1 MRSRCRRSIIA
12 ASTPSSAASKSSVTM
27 QPSSVPSSGNNEA
40 GPHTRISPQ
49 PSARNACRSE
59 RATRECFTS
68 PTMTTLSFEKSSP
81 LAWRKVSMSS
91 RPWVGWLLRPSPA
104 LSNTVP
110 GCAASASSAT
120 APSRLWRTTKACTP
134 IASSVFRVSRS
145 ASPLVVDAVE
155 ASKFSRSAPS
165 RCAASEKLERVRVD
179 GSKNSVHTAL
189 PASTSRSAVP
199 P

>member
-12 ASTPSSAASKSSVTM
+12 ASTPSSIASRSWPTA
-27 QPSSVPSSGNNEA
+27 QPARVSSSGSSEA

-49 PSARNACRSE
+49 PSARSACRSE

-68 PTMTTLSFEKSSP
+68 PTITTFSCEKSTP
-81 LAWRKVSMSS
+81 LAWRRVSMSS

-104 LSNTVP
+104 LSSTVP
-110 GCAASASSAT
+110 GSAAAASSAT
-120 APSRLWRTTKACTP
+120 APSRLWRTKNACTP
-134 IASSVFRVSRS
+134 MASSVFRVSRS

-155 ASKFSRSAPS
+155 ASKLSKSEPS

-179 GSKNSVHTAL
+179 GSKNNVQTAL
-189 PASTSRSAVP
+189 PASAWRCAVP